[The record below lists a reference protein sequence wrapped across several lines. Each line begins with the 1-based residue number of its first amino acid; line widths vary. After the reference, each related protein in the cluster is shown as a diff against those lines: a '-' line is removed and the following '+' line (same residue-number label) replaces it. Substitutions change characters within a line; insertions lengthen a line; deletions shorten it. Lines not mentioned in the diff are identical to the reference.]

1 MARIAIIYYSTWGH
15 IRKLAGFIKEGIES
29 AGGQVDVYQIA
40 ETLPEEVLIKMHATP
55 KSEDPIATP
64 DTLTQYDAYLFGVP
78 TRYGNQPAQWRAFWD
93 RTGGLWAT
101 GALQGKYVS
110 IFFSTSTPGG
120 GQEATALNSM
130 STFAHQGMIFVP
142 LGYKGVTP
150 LLSNLN
156 EVHGGS
162 AWGAGTF
169 TAPDSSRQPTELE
182 RQVATIQGKQ
192 FYETVSKVSFQ
203 N

>member
-78 TRYGNQPAQWRAFWD
+78 TDMVTSLLNGR
-93 RTGGLWAT
+93 
-101 GALQGKYVS
+101 S
-110 IFFSTSTPGG
+110 I
-120 GQEATALNSM
+120 
-130 STFAHQGMIFVP
+130 
-142 LGYKGVTP
+142 LGSYWWLVGYRC
-150 LLSNLN
+150 
-156 EVHGGS
+156 
-162 AWGAGTF
+162 F
-169 TAPDSSRQPTELE
+169 TRQ
-182 RQVATIQGKQ
+182 IC
-192 FYETVSKVSFQ
+192 
-203 N
+203 